1 MKATPATPGMP
12 CPALAWHGMSFI
24 RPTHLKASASSGV
37 KVELQ
42 QTTAGDNLKLFQ
54 SFMPVE
60 SVSERECLVYCAQ
73 PQRRHTHTHTVT
85 HNKRDATIRGM
96 LTMKPTSSP
105 QSRLRPAQPA
115 LGLCECFHYLT
126 FALSNNAYTAAS
138 LPSPSSS
145 CSVVV
150 ASLVHADRS
159 WAGWPRSSLPAGLM
173 CQFDCSLC

>member
-1 MKATPATPGMP
+1 
-12 CPALAWHGMSFI
+12 MSFI
-24 RPTHLKASASSGV
+24 RPTQLKASASSGV

-42 QTTAGDNLKLFQ
+42 QTTTGDNLKLFQ

-60 SVSERECLVYCAQ
+60 SVSERECLVLSHKEDT
-73 PQRRHTHTHTVT
+73 HTRTHTVT

-138 LPSPSSS
+138 SSTS

-159 WAGWPRSSLPAGLM
+159 WAGWPRSSLPAGFM